1 MLKVFVKDAKGER
14 WADADK
20 VFAHLLNRYSK
31 AELNGKKPVPYKEK
45 VDNFYSS
52 IDTEWL
58 KALKEAYPN
67 VDVEQE
73 LNNAKMWLLSNTNQA
88 KKDLKKFTNNWMAR
102 SMGQKKVAPKSFK
115 LDAMGKFYIAY
126 CEKCLISDFYEKPQY
141 EESKCCNATLLS
153 KKP

>member
-52 IDTEWL
+52 IDAEWL

-88 KKDLKKFTNNWMAR
+88 KKDLKKFTNNWMAK
-102 SMGQKKVAPKSFK
+102 SMRA
-115 LDAMGKFYIAY
+115 GKQETSTSNQA
-126 CEKCLISDFYEKPQY
+126 KY
-141 EESKCCNATLLS
+141 EEY
-153 KKP
+153 KPPVINDEDIASPEEIKEILRRR

>member
-45 VDNFYSS
+45 VDSFYSS
-52 IDTEWL
+52 IDAEWL

-88 KKDLKKFTNNWMAR
+88 KKDLKKFTNNWMAK
-102 SMGQKKVAPKSFK
+102 SMRTCKQEVSTNNQAK
-115 LDAMGKFYIAY
+115 
-126 CEKCLISDFYEKPQY
+126 Y
-141 EESKCCNATLLS
+141 EEY
-153 KKP
+153 KPPVINDEDIASPEEIKEILRRR